1 MYFMKI
7 GGLQKLSMV
16 DYPGKMCA
24 TVFLRGCNLRC
35 PFCHNA
41 SLVLID
47 RRNEELSED
56 DVLMYL
62 KKRKGMLDCVCIT
75 GGEPLLHSDTA
86 AFMRRI
92 REIGYQIKLDTN
104 GTFPD
109 RLKAIIDEGLCDYV
123 AMDIKNCPEK
133 YAETC
138 GLKEIFDTK
147 CINESIN
154 ILKNASV
161 PYEFRTTVVKGL
173 HTPEDILKIG
183 EYLNGAPRYFLQQ
196 YRDSGDILG
205 GTFEAFADSEL
216 QNMADSVKE
225 FFTEVSVRGI

>member
-1 MYFMKI
+1 MKI

-35 PFCHNA
+35 PFCHNS
-41 SLVLID
+41 SLVLIERKTD
-47 RRNEELSED
+47 EISPD
-56 DVLMYL
+56 DVLTYL

-75 GGEPLLHSDTA
+75 GGEPLLNSDLSD
-86 AFMRRI
+86 FLREI
-92 REIGYQIKLDTN
+92 RQIGYQIKLDTN

-123 AMDIKNCPEK
+123 AMDIKNCHEK

-138 GLKEIFDTK
+138 GLGDIFDTK

-154 ILKNASV
+154 ILKNANI
-161 PYEFRTTVVKGL
+161 PYEFRTTVVKEL
-173 HTPEDILKIG
+173 HTPDDILKIG

-225 FFTEVSVRGI
+225 FFGEVSARGI